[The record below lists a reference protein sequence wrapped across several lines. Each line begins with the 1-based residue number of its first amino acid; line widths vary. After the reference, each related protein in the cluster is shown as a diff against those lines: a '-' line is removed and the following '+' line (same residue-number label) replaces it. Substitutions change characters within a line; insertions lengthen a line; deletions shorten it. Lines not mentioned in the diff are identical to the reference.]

1 MESKYLTFVKNTVPG
16 RKTPI
21 VHVMNKE
28 TTYLGTI
35 YFNPGWRKYVF
46 EPEANIIFDS
56 GCLTDIITQLN
67 ELTKEWR
74 EGLKKWLQKK
84 G

>member
-1 MESKYLTFVKNTVPG
+1 MESKYLTFIRDIVPG

-46 EPEANIIFDS
+46 EPEANIIFDTK
-56 GCLTDIITQLN
+56 CLTDIISKLD
-67 ELTKEWR
+67 ELQAEWR
-74 EGLKKWLQKK
+74 ASLKKEK
-84 G
+84 

>member
-1 MESKYLTFVKNTVPG
+1 MESKYLTFARDIVPR

-46 EPEANIIFDS
+46 EPEANIIFDTK
-56 GCLTDIITQLN
+56 CLTDIISKLD
-67 ELTKEWR
+67 ELQTEWKDS
-74 EGLKKWLQKK
+74 LKKEK
-84 G
+84 

>member
-1 MESKYLTFVKNTVPG
+1 MESKYLTFVRDIVPG

-28 TTYLGTI
+28 TTYLRTI

-46 EPEANIIFDS
+46 EPEANIIFDTK
-56 GCLTDIITQLN
+56 CLIDIISKLD
-67 ELTKEWR
+67 ELQTE
-74 EGLKKWLQKK
+74 
-84 G
+84 